1 MCAGEVDVGRLGVGD
16 AIEAEG
22 FGAGDAIETER
33 PRAGEIDDL

>member
-1 MCAGEVDVGRLGVGD
+1 MCAEEVDVGRLGVGD

-22 FGAGDAIETER
+22 FDAIETER

>member
-1 MCAGEVDVGRLGVGD
+1 MCAKEVDVGRLGVGD

-33 PRAGEIDDL
+33 PRAGEYEL